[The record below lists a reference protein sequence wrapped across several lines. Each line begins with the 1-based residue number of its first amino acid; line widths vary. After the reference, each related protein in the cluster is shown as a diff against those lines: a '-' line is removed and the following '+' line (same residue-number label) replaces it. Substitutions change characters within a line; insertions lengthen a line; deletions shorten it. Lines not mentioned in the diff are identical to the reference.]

1 MHAILT
7 SRKDILESP
16 GLRKRVNSFSRACTP
31 PWINVSLA
39 ILEQSIISVTWFC
52 VNGLYTDRLSI
63 NTSWNLLYLLYCTVF
78 IVRWHINRWEGSLES
93 EFYGRISSVM
103 GSLKIQWFIQESTSY
118 LAKVS
123 DERYIKRTARSHL
136 VNWIT
141 QVDISLKRLD

>member
-63 NTSWNLLYLLYCTVF
+63 NTS
-78 IVRWHINRWEGSLES
+78 
-93 EFYGRISSVM
+93 
-103 GSLKIQWFIQESTSY
+103 
-118 LAKVS
+118 
-123 DERYIKRTARSHL
+123 
-136 VNWIT
+136 
-141 QVDISLKRLD
+141 